1 MTKKKMS
8 TREHGLG
15 RQAAAVCGGLLLG
28 LLGAD
33 AARAEQAQVVRN
45 VETFAPVQAFV
56 LNVDLRTLPKAP
68 DWQPGDPIKEIPR
81 RATKVTPS
89 VPEPPPME
97 DPLRARPAAPKAPTA
112 IGPPILN
119 FNGGG
124 FSGVN
129 PPDTVGD
136 IGLNHYIQLINFGS
150 GSQMRIY
157 DKAGTLV
164 AGPIALDS
172 LGAPAPCNAGL
183 GDPIVLWDQLA
194 NRWLVSEFSSAGNR
208 MCVYISQTT
217 DPVAGGWF
225 GYAFQGVNFPDY
237 PKYGVWPDAYY
248 VGTNE
253 STAAAYAFQR
263 SQMLV
268 GAAAAAQRFS
278 VLPPLSGFAFE
289 GIQPADADGALPPP
303 AGSPGMFWR
312 HRDSEAHGSPGA
324 PDTVQYYEFDVDFAV
339 PANSTFTGP
348 IDIPVTEFDS
358 SLCGLTSFNCFPQP
372 GGGPLLD
379 PLREPI
385 MHRAQYRNR
394 GTHEVVLGSFV
405 IDVTGT
411 NVGGVRWFE
420 ARKTGG
426 GPYTLFQEG
435 TVSPDNTNRW
445 MSSIAMDGS
454 GNIALGYNVV
464 NAATATFPGLRY
476 TGRVSTDPPGTMAA
490 EQLII
495 AGSASNGS
503 NRYGDYSSLNVD
515 PVNEC
520 TFWWTGEY
528 NPATQWSTRIAT
540 FTFPVPECIP
550 VPVSLQGF
558 VVE

>member
-1 MTKKKMS
+1 MKMN
-8 TREHGLG
+8 TREHGL
-15 RQAAAVCGGLLLG
+15 RRRAVAVCGALLLG
-28 LLGAD
+28 PLGA
-33 AARAEQAQVVRN
+33 AAAEQPQVLRN
-45 VETFAPVQAFV
+45 VESFAPVPAFV
-56 LNVDLRTLPKAP
+56 FNGDLRSLPKAP

-81 RATKVTPS
+81 RATS
-89 VPEPPPME
+89 VPVPVAPPPPTV
-97 DPLRARPAAPKAPTA
+97 DALLAVQKASKAPTVL
-112 IGPPILN
+112 GPPILN

-172 LGAPAPCNAGL
+172 LGAPAPCTAGL

-194 NRWLVSEFSSAGNR
+194 NRWLVSEFSSSGNR
-208 MCVYISQTT
+208 LCVYISQNT

-225 GYAFQGVNFPDY
+225 GYSFQAVNFPDY

-253 STAAAYAFQR
+253 NAPAAYALQRANMLAGTPAAFQR
-263 SQMLV
+263 FTAP
-268 GAAAAAQRFS
+268 G
-278 VLPPLSGFAFE
+278 LPGFPFE
-289 GIQPADADGALPPP
+289 MMQPADADGTLAPP
-303 AGSPGMFWR
+303 AGAPGLFWR

-324 PDTVQYYEFDVDFAV
+324 PDTVQYFEYHVDFAV

-358 SLCGLTSFNCFPQP
+358 NLCGLVSFSCFPQP
-372 GGGPLLD
+372 GGAPALD
-379 PLREPI
+379 PLREVV

-394 GTHEVVLGSFV
+394 GTHEVVVGSFV
-405 IDVTGT
+405 TDVSGADL
-411 NVGGVRWFE
+411 GGVRWFE
-420 ARKTGG
+420 MRKIGAA
-426 GPYTLFQEG
+426 PWTLFQEG
-435 TVSPDNTNRW
+435 TYSLDTVNRW
-445 MSSIAMDGS
+445 MSSIAMDGT

-464 NAATATFPGLRY
+464 NTSTFPGLRY
-476 TGRVSTDPPGTMAA
+476 TGRQATDPAGTMGA

-495 AGSASNGS
+495 AGTASNGS

-528 NPATQWSTRIAT
+528 NAASTWSTRIAT